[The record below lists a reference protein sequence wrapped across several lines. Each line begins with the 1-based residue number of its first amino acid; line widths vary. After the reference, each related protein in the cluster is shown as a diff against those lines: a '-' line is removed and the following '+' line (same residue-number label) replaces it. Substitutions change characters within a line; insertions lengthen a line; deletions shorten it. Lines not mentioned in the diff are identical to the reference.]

1 VSDEEPRLITEVPAH
16 IRHQSAP
23 PPVRREPAPRAP
35 QEPGEGAGA
44 APAQPPVERTRVRAA
59 RPTDDHDGWTVI
71 AGRGQPSAL
80 RQPTGVTVPAV
91 RCPAGHFT
99 APEQPVCRSCGAP
112 VPSGQ
117 EPLRVPRPPLGSLLL
132 ADGQRVLLDRGAVLG
147 RRPAPIPGGE
157 PWPHLV
163 ELPADLTHLS
173 RRHLLVELDGW
184 HVVARDLGS
193 SAGTTL
199 RSPGRDPIRLRAHDP
214 HVLEPG
220 QSLDLA
226 GDFPVTFVLATS

>member
-1 VSDEEPRLITEVPAH
+1 MSEEEPRLITEVPAH
-16 IRHQSAP
+16 IRNQSAP
-23 PPVRREPAPRAP
+23 PPARRESAPTPGAEPDEQAGQAP
-35 QEPGEGAGA
+35 L
-44 APAQPPVERTRVRAA
+44 ERTRVRVA
-59 RPTDDHDGWTVI
+59 RPSDDHDGWTVV
-71 AGRGQPSAL
+71 AGAGQPSAL

-99 APEQPVCRSCGAP
+99 PPEQPTCRSCGAP
-112 VPSGQ
+112 VPPGQ

-147 RRPAPIPGGE
+147 RRPAPVPDGE

-173 RRHLLVELDGW
+173 RKHLLVELDGW

-199 RSPGRDPIRLRAHDP
+199 LSPGRDPVRLRAHDP